1 MVIYKPKREAL
12 EGINFSGNLISN
24 VQPLELKKTKFLLC
38 KPFSLFYFAMVPLEN
53 QYIFLLQTRVLLIE
67 EVSLQSLSSTWPL
80 EFPTYTEA
88 WIPVLDAA

>member
-12 EGINFSGNLISN
+12 ECINFSGSLTSN
-24 VQPLELKKTKFLLC
+24 FQPLELKKTKFLLY
-38 KPFSLFYFAMVPLEN
+38 KPFNLFYFAMVPLAN

-67 EVSLQSLSSTWPL
+67 EVPLQRLSSTLPR

-88 WIPVLDAA
+88 WIPVLEAA